1 MEIIVQTD
9 LAKLREQEEAKE
21 ELKQLRQEAEQGQ
34 ITLENLDKRVKAIEK
49 ILGIE

>member
-21 ELKQLRQEAEQGQ
+21 ELKKLKNDSDSKGL
-34 ITLENLDKRVKAIEK
+34 TLSDLEKRIEVIEK
-49 ILGIE
+49 ILGV